1 MENKKAKGLL
11 SAKSMNKVGGLVSNM
26 TEDDFNK
33 LIDETIEMS
42 FLFDTIKNIE
52 QWGAERGITGGE
64 PSRQLNKLTEE
75 LGELAEGFNKKVPE
89 QIEDSLGD
97 MFVVMTLFAEQ
108 NGLNIIDCIESAY
121 DTIKDREGKNV
132 DGIFVK
138 KEDLED

>member
-1 MENKKAKGLL
+1 MMEKDKFDEMMSNAFKNAKESFHLH
-11 SAKSMNKVGGLVSNM
+11 
-26 TEDDFNK
+26 
-33 LIDETIEMS
+33 ETV
-42 FLFDTIKNIE
+42 KNIKK
-52 QWGAERGITGGE
+52 WGAERGITDGD

-75 LGELAEGFNKKVPE
+75 LGELAERFNKGKKE
-89 QIEDSLGD
+89 QVEDSLGD

-108 NGLNIIDCIESAY
+108 NGLDIIDCIESAY

>member
-1 MENKKAKGLL
+1 MEKDEFDKIMSNAFKDAK
-11 SAKSMNKVGGLVSNM
+11 
-26 TEDDFNK
+26 D
-33 LIDETIEMS
+33 S
-42 FLFDTIKNIE
+42 FHLYDAVKNIKK
-52 QWGAERGITGGE
+52 WGAERGITDGD
-64 PSRQLNKLTEE
+64 PSRQLNKLMEE

-132 DGIFVK
+132 DGVFVK
-138 KEDLED
+138 SEDLVDE